1 MYIPDDVAVLIGFY
15 SRERRYN
22 GARRASLVHEGG
34 LLSVNRPLLRII
46 YKLHLK
52 RKIKPAKPA
61 GFSFYL
67 CLVFEREE
75 TPICTVRSFRDLVA
89 KYTAQVQTT
98 VQNFY
103 QFEVGPIS
111 ER

>member
-75 TPICTVRSFRDLVA
+75 TPICTVGRFGIWLLNIQRKCKRRCKTFINL
-89 KYTAQVQTT
+89 
-98 VQNFY
+98 
-103 QFEVGPIS
+103 
-111 ER
+111 R